1 MNSQSALET
10 ALNHR
15 SIRKFTEQAI
25 SEELFAQLIQA
36 GQMASTSSFLQNVSV
51 IRVRDRA
58 IRAQSRA
65 ISAGQGGA
73 GHHYVENCAEF
84 LVFCIDGSRHKYY
97 AVDAQLNWIE
107 CLMTGAIDAA
117 LFAQNMML
125 CAESCGLGGVFI
137 GSIRNDINKLA
148 EILRTPEFVVPVFGL
163 CLGYPAQEPAQR
175 PRLPA
180 KIVVSENH
188 YQFSKDIDLEAYNET
203 VGQYYLER
211 SNIELDWRKQIRNS
225 LCTEVR
231 PELLTFLQK
240 QGYAKR

>member
-58 IRAQSRA
+58 IRAQIRA

-97 AVDAQLNWIE
+97 AVDAQLDWIG
-107 CLMTGAIDAA
+107 C
-117 LFAQNMML
+117 
-125 CAESCGLGGVFI
+125 
-137 GSIRNDINKLA
+137 
-148 EILRTPEFVVPVFGL
+148 
-163 CLGYPAQEPAQR
+163 
-175 PRLPA
+175 
-180 KIVVSENH
+180 
-188 YQFSKDIDLEAYNET
+188 
-203 VGQYYLER
+203 
-211 SNIELDWRKQIRNS
+211 
-225 LCTEVR
+225 
-231 PELLTFLQK
+231 
-240 QGYAKR
+240 